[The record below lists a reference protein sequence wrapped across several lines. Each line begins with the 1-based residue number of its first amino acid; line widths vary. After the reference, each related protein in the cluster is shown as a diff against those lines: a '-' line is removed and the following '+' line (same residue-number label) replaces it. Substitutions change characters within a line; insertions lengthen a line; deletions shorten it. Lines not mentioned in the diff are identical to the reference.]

1 MKKEYISPAI
11 TVIDM
16 DMQALMNATSM
27 QNEAGDVQIGIKEDS
42 SAGFEAGAGGNDGS
56 FDLWDE

>member
-1 MKKEYISPAI
+1 MKKTYISPSI

-16 DMQALMNATSM
+16 DTQALMIATSI
-27 QNEAGDVQIGIKEDS
+27 QNENGDAQIGVKKDDS
-42 SAGFEAGAGGNDGS
+42 DDFEAGAGGNDNS

>member
-1 MKKEYISPAI
+1 MKKTYISPSI

-16 DMQALMNATSM
+16 DTQALMIATSI
-27 QNEAGDVQIGIKEDS
+27 QNENGDTQIGVKEDGS
-42 SAGFEAGAGGNDGS
+42 DDFEAGAGGNDNS

>member
-11 TVIDM
+11 TVVDM
-16 DMQALMNATSM
+16 DMQALMIATSI
-27 QNEAGDVQIGIKEDS
+27 QNEAGDVQHQIKEDGS
-42 SAGFEAGAGGNDGS
+42 DDFEAGAGGNDGS